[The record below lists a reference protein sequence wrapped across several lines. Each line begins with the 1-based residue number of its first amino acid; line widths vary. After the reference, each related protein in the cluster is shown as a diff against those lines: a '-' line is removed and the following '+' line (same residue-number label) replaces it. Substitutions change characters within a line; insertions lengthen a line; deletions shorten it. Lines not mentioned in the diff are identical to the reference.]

1 MPKEKNAK
9 ILSVDDLRHT
19 EYYGMQETFD
29 DLYARAKD
37 GEYFTDL
44 MGLILSR
51 ENILLAYRNIK
62 ANTGSNTPGTD
73 KVTIRD
79 IGKLSPEN
87 VVEKV
92 RFIVQGSQHG
102 YRPKPVRRKDIPK
115 PYDPTA
121 TRPLGIPCMWD
132 RLVQQC
138 IKQVMEPICEAKF
151 SDNSYG
157 FRPNRSVEHAIQSA
171 YKHMQRS
178 NLHYVIEFDI
188 KGFFDNVNHAKLIR

>member
-1 MPKEKNAK
+1 MPKENNAK
-9 ILSVDDLRHT
+9 NLSVDNLRHT
-19 EYYGMQETFD
+19 EYYGMQEIFD
-29 DLYARAKD
+29 DLYARAKG

-102 YRPKPVRRKDIPK
+102 YRPKPVRRRDIPK
-115 PYDPTA
+115 P
-121 TRPLGIPCMWD
+121 
-132 RLVQQC
+132 
-138 IKQVMEPICEAKF
+138 
-151 SDNSYG
+151 
-157 FRPNRSVEHAIQSA
+157 
-171 YKHMQRS
+171 
-178 NLHYVIEFDI
+178 
-188 KGFFDNVNHAKLIR
+188 

>member
-9 ILSVDDLRHT
+9 ILSVDNLRHT

-115 PYDPTA
+115 PYDPMA
-121 TRPLGIPCMWD
+121 TRPLGIP
-132 RLVQQC
+132 
-138 IKQVMEPICEAKF
+138 
-151 SDNSYG
+151 
-157 FRPNRSVEHAIQSA
+157 
-171 YKHMQRS
+171 
-178 NLHYVIEFDI
+178 
-188 KGFFDNVNHAKLIR
+188 

>member
-62 ANTGSNTPGTD
+62 ANTGGNTPGTD

-102 YRPKPVRRKDIPK
+102 
-115 PYDPTA
+115 
-121 TRPLGIPCMWD
+121 
-132 RLVQQC
+132 
-138 IKQVMEPICEAKF
+138 
-151 SDNSYG
+151 
-157 FRPNRSVEHAIQSA
+157 
-171 YKHMQRS
+171 
-178 NLHYVIEFDI
+178 
-188 KGFFDNVNHAKLIR
+188 